1 MDTNGDK
8 MRAIHKYKGSNN
20 KEHQR
25 RIAQSYGYQMT
36 IWDMPHMIALMER
49 AGIHL
54 EYQSVKK
61 KYKDGDVIE
70 LS

>member
-1 MDTNGDK
+1 

-25 RIAQSYGYQMT
+25 RIAQSFGYKMT
-36 IWDMPHMIALMER
+36 IWDMPHMIALMAK
-49 AGIHL
+49 AGIML
-54 EYQSVKK
+54 EGEKK
-61 KYKDGDVIE
+61 HYSDGDVIE

>member
-1 MDTNGDK
+1 MNITEEK
-8 MRAIHKYKGSNN
+8 MKAIHKYKGSNN
-20 KEHQR
+20 KEHLR
-25 RIAQSYGYQMT
+25 RIAQSKGYKMT
-36 IWDMPHMIALMER
+36 IWDMPHMIALLER

-54 EYQSVKK
+54 EYQTVKK